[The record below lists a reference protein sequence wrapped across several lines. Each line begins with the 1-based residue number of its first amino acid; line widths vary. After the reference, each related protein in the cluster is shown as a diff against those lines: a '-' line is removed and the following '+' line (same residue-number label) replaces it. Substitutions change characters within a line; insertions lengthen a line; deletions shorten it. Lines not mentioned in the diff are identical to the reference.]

1 MIILTYDNIFHLLFH
16 LLIKTGISVYLTIN
30 TLPFDLQIG
39 MINDVTD
46 EHCNTRNH
54 GIEDDEL
61 CQMTVDNTSVDT
73 VEVELKVR
81 QLEDIHIRAIAFQ
94 ERAPLLN

>member
-1 MIILTYDNIFHLLFH
+1 MID
-16 LLIKTGISVYLTIN
+16 
-30 TLPFDLQIG
+30 
-39 MINDVTD
+39 DVTD
-46 EHCNTRNH
+46 ELRNTRDH

-61 CQMTVDNTSVDT
+61 CQMTVDNTNVDT

-94 ERAPLLN
+94 ERTSLLN